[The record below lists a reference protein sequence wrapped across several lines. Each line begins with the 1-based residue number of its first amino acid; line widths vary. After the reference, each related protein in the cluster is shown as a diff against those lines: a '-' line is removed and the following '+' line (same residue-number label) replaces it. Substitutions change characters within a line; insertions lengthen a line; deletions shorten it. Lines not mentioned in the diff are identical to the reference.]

1 MVSSAQVF
9 ELAAPVVATYPNSA
23 FDRRGEMQDWLS
35 TINNGSITGAI
46 LWTLAALIGLALLL
60 AAVRFFRGSR
70 QGTYVAG
77 GRNRRPRLA
86 VIDATPVDTQRRL
99 VLIRRDHV
107 EHLVL
112 IGGQSD
118 LVIERGIP
126 VAPPQTHMA
135 APAQPVAQP
144 QTRRVVD
151 EQPRERD
158 EPRTVATAS
167 ETEMPSGQQYA
178 RAGAAGLAAAG
189 AVSAAGVASAT
200 HHQGPHNNQPA
211 DAEEMN
217 PRQVYEEQAALLRER
232 EAVQDHQASEPDTST
247 EVMPVREPEPEVSLD
262 QFQVSAEPQ
271 PDARIETVEA
281 REPQIDLPE
290 PQQEHATAFR
300 SEPYFTIPASEPEQS
315 PAPLVDDPQP
325 ASQDDVTFEETE
337 FGSTSVDEIA
347 TPAPD
352 YAHTESETLSEQS
365 RGETEP
371 GARTTD
377 PEEDDPDLTLE
388 REMSRLLD
396 DLGEDRGRNS

>member
-1 MVSSAQVF
+1 
-9 ELAAPVVATYPNSA
+9 
-23 FDRRGEMQDWLS
+23 MQDWLS

-60 AAVRFFRGSR
+60 AAVRFLRGSR

-126 VAPPQTHMA
+126 VAPPQT
-135 APAQPVAQP
+135 
-144 QTRRVVD
+144 RRVVD

-178 RAGAAGLAAAG
+178 RAGAAGLTAAG

-200 HHQGPHNNQPA
+200 HHQAAHNNQPA
-211 DAEEMN
+211 EAEEMN

-232 EAVQDHQASEPDTST
+232 EAVQDHQAGEPDTST
-247 EVMPVREPEPEVSLD
+247 EVMAVREPEPEVSLD

-271 PDARIETVEA
+271 PDARVETVEA

-388 REMSRLLD
+388 REMSRLLG